1 MAVIHTQIW
10 YVDVCQACTHSFL
23 CKIQFLNA
31 LLPSL
36 KRSKSMLMCFS
47 NPQNGCGAFAPTHIY
62 DALVQTPP
70 LSLASLSSLSLASP
84 PCFDVTYARLYLGS
98 HGARRLR
105 HFSLNFVQCTKTA
118 LAHSATASVEIENG
132 ARRLRHFSLNFV
144 QCTKTALGACAT
156 ASVEIENGARA
167 QGGCAS
173 AKLHADHQKHKTHIS
188 ESHRR
193 CIPRYMTS
201 KQICAATLTS

>member
-1 MAVIHTQIW
+1 
-10 YVDVCQACTHSFL
+10 
-23 CKIQFLNA
+23 
-31 LLPSL
+31 
-36 KRSKSMLMCFS
+36 MLMCFS

-62 DALVQTPP
+62 DPLVQTPP
-70 LSLASLSSLSLASP
+70 LSLSSLSSLSLASP
-84 PCFDVTYARLYLGS
+84 PCFDVTYVRLYLGS

-118 LAHSATASVEIENG
+118 LAHSAA
-132 ARRLRHFSLNFV
+132 
-144 QCTKTALGACAT
+144 

-193 CIPRYMTS
+193 CIFALHD
-201 KQICAATLTS
+201 I